1 MVMGKINIFGE
12 HYDQGRDYQ
21 SSSFQQKINDSEL
34 WSSQLLA
41 GSSEQRIEQEV
52 DKKFFKLLFV
62 PVLLVGALYIG
73 QLFNLQFIEAKDL
86 DFLAQTNRLRSQ
98 LIRAPRGI
106 IFDRNNQ
113 PLLKN
118 TSEYQLVLNPS
129 LLDDDPD
136 KLETDLGLI
145 SQIIELDYQAKLD
158 QIQSKLRQ
166 RETIVIADNIDK
178 DQAISLQ
185 EIETKLTGFGVEIR
199 PSREYLYPE
208 QFAHIL
214 GYTGRVT
221 AEDLEDSD
229 QYQVTDIIGKLGL
242 EQEFN
247 QTLSGQDGK
256 IQFEVD
262 ASGKPI
268 RFRPSQEPVD
278 GGDLV
283 TTLDLGLQEKAY
295 QVIEKYSQKAGSNRG
310 SMMAIN
316 PNTGEVLAAVNY
328 PSYDNNLFDQGISQ
342 TDYDKLVLDQNNPL
356 FNRLTGGSY
365 PVGSIIKPLIS
376 LAGLES
382 GVIDQ
387 NTTYNDTGSLLIENV
402 YDPSIVYQF
411 KGWNPAGLGPVNV
424 VRALALSS
432 DIFYY
437 IVGGGY
443 KELVGLG
450 GEALTSWYQKFGLGQ
465 LTGVN
470 IPGES
475 PGSLPTP
482 DKWAKA
488 GRDWLLGDSY
498 NISIGQGELLA
509 TPLQMLYATAS
520 IFAGGK
526 FYQPNFVKSIGGQ
539 TLEPKLIQEGLYSEA
554 NRQLVLEGMRQA
566 ASSIGTTGSIFSNLP
581 FGVAGKTGT
590 AETSTES
597 GDVNQNRSKAHAWFT
612 IGAPDID
619 TQIVMIVMIENAGEG
634 SQFAAP
640 AAQEILSWW
649 ADNRY
654 PY

>member
-1 MVMGKINIFGE
+1 MGKINIFGD

-21 SSSFQQKINDSEL
+21 SSSFQQKISDSEL

-41 GSSEQRIEQEV
+41 GSSEQRIEEEV
-52 DKKFFKLLFV
+52 DKKFFKLLFLPIIFV
-62 PVLLVGALYIG
+62 ASLFIG
-73 QLFNLQFIEAKDL
+73 QLFNLQFIEANNL

-106 IFDRNNQ
+106 IYDRNSQ
-113 PLLKN
+113 PLLRN
-118 TSEYQLVLNPS
+118 TSEYQLVLNPT
-129 LLDDDPD
+129 LLDSDSA
-136 KLETDLGLI
+136 KLEQDLQAI
-145 SQIIELDYQAKLD
+145 SQIIDLDHQAKLD

-166 RETIVIADNIDK
+166 RETIVIADKIEK

-185 EIETKLTGFGVEIR
+185 ELEADLSGFGVEIR

-208 QFAHIL
+208 EFAHIL

-221 AEDLEDSD
+221 AEDLERSD

-242 EQEFN
+242 EQQYN
-247 QTLSGQDGK
+247 QTLSGEDGK

-262 ASGKPI
+262 STGQPI

-278 GGDLV
+278 GEDLV
-283 TTLDLGLQEKAY
+283 TTLDLGLQEEAY
-295 QVIEKYSQKAGSNRG
+295 KVIEKYSNQAGSGRG
-310 SMMAIN
+310 SMMAID
-316 PNTGEVLAAVNY
+316 PNNGEILAAVNY
-328 PSYDNNLFDQGISQ
+328 PSYDNNLFDKGIGQ
-342 TDYDKLVLDQNNPL
+342 ADYDQLVGDPDKPL
-356 FNRLTGGSY
+356 FDRLIGGSY

-387 NTTYNDTGSLLIENV
+387 TTTYNDTGSLIIENI

-424 VRALALSS
+424 IRALALSS

-443 KELVGLG
+443 KDLIGLG
-450 GEALTSWYQKFGLGQ
+450 GERLTDWYQKFGLGK

-475 PGSLPTP
+475 AGNLPSP
-482 DKWAKA
+482 AKWAEV

-520 IFAGGK
+520 IFGGGK
-526 FYQPNFVKSIGGQ
+526 FYQPNFVKSIGDQ
-539 TLEPKLIQEGLYSEA
+539 VVESKVVQENVYSEV

-566 ASSIGTTGSIFSNLP
+566 ASSLGTAGSIFASLP
-581 FGVAGKTGT
+581 FRVAGKTGT

-597 GDVNQNRSKAHAWFT
+597 GDSNQIRSKAHAWFT
-612 IGAPDID
+612 VGAPDVN

-634 SQFAAP
+634 SAFAAP

-649 ADNRY
+649 AENRY
-654 PY
+654 